1 MKTKIWY
8 VLKRNEMQFY
18 DKSVAVKAFKKGLDL
33 YATRGLNTSQ
43 NVDDYKLTSVD
54 AIIDIEQA
62 LFIVENVNIVEAS
75 AFIKEVNK

>member
-1 MKTKIWY
+1 
-8 VLKRNEMQFY
+8 MQFY
-18 DKSVAVKAFKKGLDL
+18 DKSVAVKAFKKGLNL

>member
-1 MKTKIWY
+1 MKSKIWY
-8 VLKRNEMQFY
+8 SLKRNELQFY
-18 DKSVAVKAFKKGLDL
+18 DKSVAVKAFKKGLDV
-33 YATRGLNTSQ
+33 YATSGLNTSQ
-43 NVDDYKLTSVD
+43 NADDFKLTSVD

>member
-43 NVDDYKLTSVD
+43 NADDFKLTSVD

-62 LFIVENVNIVEAS
+62 LFIVEAINIVDAS
-75 AFIKEVNK
+75 AFIKEVNR